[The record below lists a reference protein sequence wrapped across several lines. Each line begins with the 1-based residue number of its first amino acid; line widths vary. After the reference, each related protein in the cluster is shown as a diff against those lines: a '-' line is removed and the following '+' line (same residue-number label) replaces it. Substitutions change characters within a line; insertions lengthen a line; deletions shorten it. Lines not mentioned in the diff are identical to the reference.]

1 MEQPT
6 RQAWLAPAIGGFLV
20 AVVAIGGWQAVAN
33 YGLRIPNP
41 LRGQACHIGVYSTQ
55 LTVTVQP
62 DLGYEVDCK
71 KAVQRMDEGLEADNP
86 FQAYVASAPPS
97 SATLACKFK
106 VKHGEVSIHDGG
118 GGGLLA
124 GLLGPML
131 CSKLRENPDVQLVTS

>member
-6 RQAWLAPAIGGFLV
+6 RHAWLAPAIGGFLV

-41 LRGQACHIGVYSTQ
+41 LGGQACHIGVYSTQ

-71 KAVQRMDEGLEADNP
+71 KAVQRMD
-86 FQAYVASAPPS
+86 ASAPPS